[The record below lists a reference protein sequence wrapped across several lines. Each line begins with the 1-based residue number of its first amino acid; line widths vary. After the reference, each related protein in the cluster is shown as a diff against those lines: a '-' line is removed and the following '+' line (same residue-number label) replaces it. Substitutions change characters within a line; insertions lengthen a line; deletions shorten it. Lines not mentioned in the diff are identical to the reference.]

1 MILEIIA
8 IVLGILVVVLGFTTF
23 NLLNKNEK
31 AEDIL
36 VSHQEFINKV
46 DEHITFSE
54 KRLRQIDERGVF
66 KSDDEIGWFFNE
78 MIAIQTHDG
87 LYDAGNEK
95 YLKRFM
101 PEQRPRTSLPYIL
114 HQADMLAARVE
125 WEKEWLP
132 KFSQNSVEEPKK
144 QFNLKSNTNVKSKA
158 LNKLSSPGLK
168 NMLDNL

>member
-1 MILEIIA
+1 MEIIA

-78 MIAIQTHDG
+78 IKKIQND
-87 LYDAGNEK
+87 L
-95 YLKRFM
+95 
-101 PEQRPRTSLPYIL
+101 
-114 HQADMLAARVE
+114 
-125 WEKEWLP
+125 
-132 KFSQNSVEEPKK
+132 SQ
-144 QFNLKSNTNVKSKA
+144 FR
-158 LNKLSSPGLK
+158 K
-168 NMLDNL
+168 NQL